1 MTWATLDAHPT
12 WCRWV
17 GAGAVGATSLAAF
30 GLPPIS
36 IHGPLHFVGIM
47 GPTCGLTRAVRSV
60 ALGDIAAA
68 LRYNPSVLLL
78 PVLAAVVFARTAVG
92 RLTGRWLEL
101 SIRWQS
107 IRVGLPVALAV
118 VVLTIRQQAN
128 VGLLGP

>member
-17 GAGAVGATSLAAF
+17 VAAAFAAVSLAAF

-47 GPTCGLTRAVRSV
+47 GPTCGLTRAVRFV

-78 PVLAAVVFARTAVG
+78 PGMALAVLARTGVG

-107 IRVGLPVALAV
+107 VRVALPVAVAV
-118 VVLTIRQQAN
+118 AVLTIRQQAN